1 MHDFQFLGLVFS
13 WLVILMLVVGELSP
27 RETEFV
33 QEDVGAVDMTPW
45 RHARTAGLVLL
56 VTVFVI
62 YASFAD
68 FSVLDVAAK

>member
-1 MHDFQFLGLVFS
+1 
-13 WLVILMLVVGELSP
+13 
-27 RETEFV
+27 
-33 QEDVGAVDMTPW
+33 VDMTPW